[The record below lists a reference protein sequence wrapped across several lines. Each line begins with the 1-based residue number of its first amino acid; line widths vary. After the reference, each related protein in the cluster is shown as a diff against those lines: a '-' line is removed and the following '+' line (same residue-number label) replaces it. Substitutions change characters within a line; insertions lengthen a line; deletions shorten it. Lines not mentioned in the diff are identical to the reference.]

1 MCKEGLIHVCFILDE
16 SGSMYGS
23 ENDVVGG
30 FNKTINEQK
39 AIEEGECLVSYFKFS
54 DNVKEMFVGRK
65 LDDVKPMTVGK
76 GFWQKNWSNNIGLS
90 NSATVNLTLDTTL
103 NTIVDN
109 LVNSN
114 LVTGD
119 DDTFVYSPNGCT
131 AMNDGIGTAIDR
143 IGKWL
148 ARMPEEE
155 RPSKNLI
162 VIMTDGEENSSRE
175 YTLTR
180 VKEMIQHQTEKY
192 NWTFVYMGMDITSAK
207 CADNLGINN
216 RSFSSKSSVDTY
228 KNYDNISSAV
238 KSYRMSEAKLAD
250 ETMCMNLCSA
260 LSEMTNSYEAKVGIK
275 ID

>member
-1 MCKEGLIHVCFILDE
+1 MKDNLIHVCFIIDE

-39 AIEEGECLVSYFKFS
+39 AVEEGECLVSYFKFS
-54 DNVKEMFVGRK
+54 DNVREMFVGRK
-65 LDDVKPMTVGK
+65 LDDVKPMTVGQ

-90 NSATVNLTLDTTL
+90 NSATVNVTLDTTL
-103 NTIVDN
+103 STIVDN
-109 LVNSN
+109 LANSIV
-114 LVTGD
+114 VTED

-148 ARMPEEE
+148 ADMPEEE

-175 YTLTR
+175 YTLNR

-238 KSYRMSEAKLAD
+238 KTYRMSEAKIAD
-250 ETMCMNLCSA
+250 DVMCMNLCSA
-260 LSEMTNSYEAKVGIK
+260 LGEMTKSYETKVGIK

>member
-1 MCKEGLIHVCFILDE
+1 MKSNLIHVCFIIDE

-65 LDDVKPMTVGK
+65 LDDVKPMTVGQ
-76 GFWQKNWSNNIGLS
+76 GFWQKSWSNNIGLS
-90 NSATVNLTLDTTL
+90 NSATVNVTLDATL
-103 NTIVDN
+103 GDIVDN
-109 LVNSN
+109 LVN
-114 LVTGD
+114 GD

-131 AMNDGIGTAIDR
+131 AMNDGIGAAIDR

-162 VIMTDGEENSSRE
+162 VIMTDGEENASRE
-175 YTLTR
+175 YSLKQ
-180 VKEMIQHQTEKY
+180 VKDMIQHQTEKY
-192 NWTFVYMGMDITSAK
+192 NWTFVYMGMDITSVT
-207 CADNLGINN
+207 CAENLGISN
-216 RSFSSKSSVDTY
+216 RSYSSKSSTDTY
-228 KNYDNISSAV
+228 QNYTTISNAAT
-238 KSYRMSEAKLAD
+238 SYRMSAASVANDVLESQ
-250 ETMCMNLCSA
+250 LCSS
-260 LSEMTNSYEAKVGIK
+260 LKNITESYETKIGIK
-275 ID
+275 IE

>member
-1 MCKEGLIHVCFILDE
+1 MKDNLIHVCFIIDE

-65 LDDVKPMTVGK
+65 LDDVKPMTVGQ
-76 GFWQKNWSNNIGLS
+76 GFWQKSWSNSIGLS
-90 NSATVNLTLDTTL
+90 NSATVNVTLDTTL
-103 NTIVDN
+103 STIVDN

-114 LVTGD
+114 LTTGD

-148 ARMPEEE
+148 ADMPEEE

-175 YTLTR
+175 YTLSR

-238 KSYRMSEAKLAD
+238 KSYRMSEAKIAD
-250 ETMCMNLCSA
+250 DVMCMSLCSA
-260 LSEMTNSYEAKVGIK
+260 LSEMTTSYETKVGIK